1 MVWIIMSNRTA
12 FTSSSLSSQKKTK
25 KIGRN
30 SKWGKLFL
38 KICFTIVW
46 IIVIFFLS
54 VWFISGF
61 KWLFDNVKHA
71 ILSAVSKTIWTPM
84 QRDQYNSVNVLLL
97 WYGWAS
103 HQWWFLTD
111 SIMVASWN
119 PDENNVTLFSI
130 PRDLYVKSPVTNSYG
145 RINAIFQQYY
155 SRTQSVEE
163 SALGFAGKVWEIL
176 WLDIPYYMTIDF
188 QTFKEVVDSLW
199 WVDVYVDKTIH
210 DTTYPADNMIDYI
223 TFHIDAWE
231 QHLDGATALKYA
243 RSRHTT
249 SDFDRA
255 KRQQKLIIAIKDKM
269 LEQWLS
275 VSTATELYDQY
286 KKYIQTNI
294 TAQEMLRTVQFLPDI
309 KGFSSFGYTST
320 CGDKD
325 VTRMVPWC
333 FLYNPPMAQFGWMS
347 VLLPD
352 GASASNVNH
361 YDEMQTFVTFLLT
374 HRKFLTEWASV
385 EVVNGITPSVLSS
398 HGLWKSGVAT
408 KFWVKMVKYGLN
420 VTNVA
425 NAEQPTDHSYITI
438 NMVWDFSGT
447 IDAIQTFFP
456 IYDIRVD
463 TGSVQADY
471 DSEWNF
477 LGYWTNRA
485 YVTVTL
491 WDDFILWNEYAS
503 WLAQQKFSYKLDI
516 APIPP
521 LPKEEKK
528 AEEVVENAENTE
540 GTETQE

>member
-1 MVWIIMSNRTA
+1 MTNKT
-12 FTSSSLSSQKKTK
+12 FTSSNLSSQKRHVVKRRK
-25 KIGRN
+25 
-30 SKWGKLFL
+30 SKSAKRFIKVCLFL
-38 KICFTIVW
+38 ICIC
-46 IIVIFFLS
+46 VIFFLS
-54 VWFISGF
+54 VGLISWF
-61 KWLFDNVKHA
+61 KWFFDTIKHY
-71 ILSAVSKTIWTPM
+71 IVSSVSKTVWTPM
-84 QRDQYNSVNVLLL
+84 QKDQYNSVNVLLL

-130 PRDLYVKSPVTNSYG
+130 PRDLYVKSPVTNWYG

-163 SALGFAGKVWEIL
+163 SALWFAGKVWEIL
-176 WLDIPYYMTIDF
+176 GLDIPYYMTIDF
-188 QTFKEVVDSLW
+188 QTFKEVVDSIW

-210 DTTYPADNMIDYI
+210 DTTYPADNMIDYT
-223 TFHIDAWE
+223 TFHIDAWQ

-269 LEQWLS
+269 LASGLNI
-275 VSTATELYDQY
+275 STATELYDQY
-286 KKYIQTNI
+286 RKYIQTNI
-294 TAQEMLRTVQFLPDI
+294 TAQEMLRTVQFLPEI

-320 CGDKD
+320 CGDRD

-385 EVVNGITPSVLSS
+385 EVVNAINPSVLNS
-398 HGLWKSGVAT
+398 HWLWRAWVAT
-408 KFWVKMVKYGLN
+408 KFWVKMVKYWLN

-425 NAEQPTDHSYITI
+425 NAETPSDHSYITI
-438 NMVWDFSGT
+438 NMVWNFSGT
-447 IDAIQTFFP
+447 IDAINTFLP
-456 IYDIRVD
+456 IHDIRVD
-463 TGSVQADY
+463 TWSVETEY
-471 DSEWNF
+471 DEEWNVKE
-477 LGYWTNRA
+477 YWTNRA

-491 WDDFILWNEYAS
+491 WDDFVLWNEYFS
-503 WLAQQKFSYKLDI
+503 WLANQKFSYKLDI
-516 APIPP
+516 QPIPP
-521 LPKEEKK
+521 LPKEEKSEP
-528 AEEVVENAENTE
+528 AQWENTE
-540 GTETQE
+540 NNTQQ

>member
-1 MVWIIMSNRTA
+1 MSNKV
-12 FTSSSLSSQKKTK
+12 FTSSNLSSQKKSSVSHRRK
-25 KIGRN
+25 
-30 SKWGKLFL
+30 SHAGKNFL
-38 KICFTIVW
+38 KVILILVCIW
-46 IIVIFFLS
+46 VIFFLS
-54 VWFISGF
+54 VWMISWF
-61 KWLFDNVKHA
+61 KWFFDTVKRYV
-71 ILSAVSKTIWTPM
+71 VSSVSRTVWTPM

-97 WYGWAS
+97 GYWWAT

-130 PRDLYVKSPVTNSYG
+130 PRDLYVQSPVNKWYW

-163 SALGFAGKVWEIL
+163 SALWFAWKIWEML

-188 QTFKEVVDSLW
+188 QAFKEIVDSIW

-210 DTTYPADNMIDYI
+210 DTSYPADNMIDYT
-223 TFHIDAWE
+223 TFHIDAGE

-269 LEQWLS
+269 LLSWLNI
-275 VSTATELYDQY
+275 STATDLYDQY

-294 TAQEMLRTVQFLPDI
+294 SAQEMLRTVQFLPDI
-309 KGFSSFGYTST
+309 KWFSSFGYTST
-320 CGDKD
+320 CGDRD
-325 VTRMVPWC
+325 VTRMTPWC
-333 FLYNPPMAQFGWMS
+333 FLYNPPMAQFNWMS

-352 GASASNVNH
+352 GASAGNVNH
-361 YDEMQTFVTFLLT
+361 YDDMKSFVIFLLKN
-374 HRKFLTEWASV
+374 RKFLNEWASV
-385 EVVNGITPSVLSS
+385 EVVNAITPSVLNS
-398 HGLWKSGVAT
+398 HWLWRAWVAT
-408 KFWVKMVKYGLN
+408 KFGVKMVKYWLN

-425 NAEQPTDHSYITI
+425 NAEEPTEHSYITV

-447 IDAIQTFFP
+447 VEAIQNFFP
-456 IYDIRVD
+456 IQDIRVD
-463 TGSVQADY
+463 TGSVQAEY

-477 LGYWTNRA
+477 IEYRTNRA

-491 WDDFILWNEYAS
+491 WDDFVLWNENFP
-503 WLAQQKFSYKLDI
+503 WLANQKFSYKLDI
-516 APIPP
+516 EPIPP
-521 LPKEEKK
+521 LVKEEEKT
-528 AEEVVENAENTE
+528 EEESQNLEN
-540 GTETQE
+540 QE